1 MPHRQL
7 QPPQSSGEEFDPPS
21 SGSSSSDESDPENDL
36 LSLSGATHVLAVSSN
51 PTREE
56 YDEVRIPFVV
66 IKGLCSLKILGFK
79 KSTVTV
85 WQARQG
91 SSSTS

>member
-7 QPPQSSGEEFDPPS
+7 QPPESSGEEFDTPS
-21 SGSSSSDESDPENDL
+21 SESSSSDESDPENDL
-36 LSLSGATHVLAVSSN
+36 LSLGGATHALAVSSN

-56 YDEVRIPFVV
+56 YDEVRSPFL
-66 IKGLCSLKILGFK
+66 ITGLCSLNVLGFK
-79 KSTVTV
+79 KGTVV
-85 WQARQG
+85 VRKARQG

>member
-7 QPPQSSGEEFDPPS
+7 QPPQSSGKEFNTPS

-36 LSLSGATHVLAVSSN
+36 LSLGGATRVLAVSSN

-56 YDEVRIPFVV
+56 YDEVRSPFL
-66 IKGLCSLKILGFK
+66 IKGPCSLKSLGFK
-79 KSTVTV
+79 KSTVIV
-85 WQARQG
+85 RQARQG

>member
-7 QPPQSSGEEFDPPS
+7 QPPQSSGEEFDSPS

-36 LSLSGATHVLAVSSN
+36 LSLGGVAHVLTVSSN

-56 YDEVRIPFVV
+56 YDEVCIPFV
-66 IKGLCSLKILGFK
+66 IEGLRSVRSLGFK
-79 KSTVTV
+79 KSTVIV